1 MFESE
6 NVNKKTQGS
15 QKGCQRDRFEN
26 YSRWINLTREIET
39 FGQLPTEK
47 KKKKNRF
54 LIKNNDTA
62 LEEVQKSKF
71 AQINNKRYY
80 FSEGIVYPSVFA
92 QNCSI

>member
-47 KKKKNRF
+47 KKKKRF
-54 LIKNNDTA
+54 LIKNNDTV